1 MKKRFFNSTR
11 IQNSLIIGKK
21 NKFFSSLSS
30 KKSPNTFLSSINR
43 FKNLQ
48 SPKTSKKKKN
58 KKSIKSTIKQ
68 SIRSDRSNRSEFYI
82 SIVENKSRQIGFC
95 AFSIF
100 TGKIIIG
107 TITDNI
113 LYENSISTLLKIF
126 PIEIF
131 IPDSQKN
138 SFFIVT
144 LKKNFKDTKFN
155 FLNSCYYNEN
165 KGFSLY
171 MKTRFY
177 KKSFDLDN
185 NYLAFASLNA
195 LNSIFNSNEIQ
206 ELKFELLE
214 LEIYEFNKFLI
225 IDNNTLKD
233 LEILVNSQNG
243 KSKNCFF
250 NLFRCRTLSGI
261 RYLRGL
267 LTQPFKDLSSISEN
281 IKFLNFISDNF
292 SVFEILDREL
302 SKFKNFDN
310 ITIKFLDQPN
320 LESESSLLRLYS
332 TIVDI
337 KLFSDRYVFLYDLL
351 IKKSETVINLFD
363 FVKFRNKDHLKIIQ
377 EIIIFLEAN
386 FDFSVIKEKN
396 NIKDN
401 FVFFL
406 KKDVSVFVDLS
417 RYSYTKLF
425 ENLLELFEG
434 YKNLIENSNLSN
446 FKMHNTKKRK
456 YHLRIKIKEP
466 FKKFKEDLSSI
477 LKEELISGERK
488 KKYFY
493 FTTSN
498 FSTLNNR
505 IDKCNSEI
513 LLKTMD
519 KVWLIYKKIQ
529 KNLPFLFEINFQIS
543 KLDSNLAIFELCQKN
558 NYKCIPLFLENEKFK
573 IFKIKNSLSP
583 ILPKKISTQN
593 IIKQDY
599 LSFDTSNTNIL
610 LGDINSGKTSYL
622 KQIAYLTILA
632 QIGSYLPCKNAILT
646 PFSRLVGKFNNITNN
661 ELQITSDFGQDLLFF
676 NKVDR
681 WLKDDKGV
689 SLILIDGF
697 GNGTNSE
704 ELGCILK
711 PVFFEFL
718 KSVNHFTFFASC
730 KFEVFFAILPID
742 GLRVRFIKE
751 FFVCDKFEK
760 GFVKNEFF
768 FGNDCFR
775 KLFEENICKESVLEF
790 ENSGNKKAKVMEDCV
805 EKFCEYLNDQ
815 EVDLNEIKNQLQ
827 KIFSY
832 RL

>member
-1 MKKRFFNSTR
+1 M
-11 IQNSLIIGKK
+11 
-21 NKFFSSLSS
+21 
-30 KKSPNTFLSSINR
+30 
-43 FKNLQ
+43 
-48 SPKTSKKKKN
+48 
-58 KKSIKSTIKQ
+58 
-68 SIRSDRSNRSEFYI
+68 
-82 SIVENKSRQIGFC
+82 
-95 AFSIF
+95 
-100 TGKIIIG
+100 
-107 TITDNI
+107 
-113 LYENSISTLLKIF
+113 TLR
-126 PIEIF
+126 
-131 IPDSQKN
+131 
-138 SFFIVT
+138 
-144 LKKNFKDTKFN
+144 KNFNGTKFN
-155 FLNSCYYNEN
+155 FLDSCFYNES

-225 IDNNTLKD
+225 IDSNTLKD

-267 LTQPFKDLSSISEN
+267 LTQPFKDLLSISQN
-281 IKFLNFISDNF
+281 IKFLNFLTDNF
-292 SVFEILDREL
+292 SIFELLDKEL
-302 SKFKNFDN
+302 FKFRNFDN

-332 TIVDI
+332 TIADI
-337 KLFSDRYVFLYDLL
+337 KLFSDRYVFMYNLL
-351 IKKSETVINLFD
+351 IKKNETVNNLFD
-363 FVKFRNKDHLKIIQ
+363 FVRFKNKEHLKVIK
-377 EIIIFLEAN
+377 EIIEFLENN

-434 YKNLIENSNLSN
+434 YKNLIESSNFSGLN

-466 FKKFKEDLSSI
+466 FQNFKNELITALNEDI
-477 LKEELISGERK
+477 ISGERK
-488 KKYFY
+488 KNYFY

-543 KLDSNLAIFELCQKN
+543 KLDASLAIFELCKKY
-558 NYKCIPLFLENEKFK
+558 NYKCIPLFLENEEFK
-573 IFKIKNSLSP
+573 ILNIEDSFSP
-583 ILPKKISTQN
+583 ILLKKENINNIKKQN
-593 IIKQDY
+593 Y
-599 LSFDTSNTNIL
+599 LSYDTSNINIL

-622 KQIAYLTILA
+622 KQIAYITILS
-632 QIGSYLPCKNAILT
+632 QIGSYLPCKNAVLI
-646 PFSRLVGKFNNITNN
+646 PFSRLISKFNNITNN

-676 NKVDR
+676 NKIDR
-681 WLKDDKGV
+681 WLKNDKGV

-697 GNGTNSE
+697 GNGTNPE
-704 ELGCILK
+704 ELGYILK
-711 PVFFEFL
+711 PILIEFL
-718 KSVNHFTFFASC
+718 KSVNHFTFFTSC
-730 KFEVFFAILPID
+730 KFEVFLSFLPMD
-742 GLRVRFIKE
+742 GIKLKFIKDFEIREE
-751 FFVCDKFEK
+751 FENSI
-760 GFVKNEFF
+760 GQEFF
-768 FGNDCFR
+768 FCNETFR
-775 KLFEENICKESVLEF
+775 GFFEENICNENIKNFCKRKDKRIDIF
-790 ENSGNKKAKVMEDCV
+790 EECV
-805 EKFCEYLNDQ
+805 KKFCSYLNDQ
-815 EVDLNEIKNQLQ
+815 EIDLNDIKKELR
-827 KIFSY
+827 KISD
-832 RL
+832 